1 MPYQKCK
8 AEPPNLLTPAGA
20 LVTLV
25 VGLLSHDPQ
34 GVISRSM
41 FNAR

>member
-8 AEPPNLLTPAGA
+8 AGPPNLLTPTGV
-20 LVTLV
+20 LVTLA

-34 GVISRSM
+34 GVI
-41 FNAR
+41 